1 MAVAAPERPP
11 LALGPIAAGNVGNVL
26 EWYDF
31 VVFAFLAPVIGARF
45 FPSSDPLSGLLNAF
59 GVFAV
64 GYFMRPIGGL
74 LFGHLG
80 DRLGRKG
87 ALQLSM
93 ALMAVPTTLMAA
105 LPTHAEVGVFAPV
118 LLVVLRLAQG
128 LSVGG
133 EYAGSMC
140 YLVEAAPPGRRAVY
154 GSLSVLGI
162 AAGLVLA
169 SSVVTLASALLSAET
184 MRRWGWR
191 LPFLGGIVIGAIG
204 YWMRRGL
211 VETPAFVAA
220 MEAGRTQR
228 SPLAILVRDHGR
240 AVATVAGMV
249 TLSAV
254 SFYVVFAWMPTYLSH
269 IVKPPVPHAA
279 LLNIASIVLLVAVL
293 PIAGRAADALGARR
307 VLVAADLA
315 YAIAVVPLFHA
326 IDAGVLAALFALA
339 IVHGF
344 ANGPTPVALTDLL
357 PTEVRYS
364 GVALGSNLGF
374 AIFGGTAPLVAT
386 WLIRTTGSLAAPAWY
401 LAAVAFAT
409 ALVTWSVARSDR
421 GAL

>member
-1 MAVAAPERPP
+1 MPRDTPRRP

-45 FPSSDPLSGLLNAF
+45 FPSGDPLSGLLNAF

-64 GYFMRPIGGL
+64 GYFMRPIGGVL
-74 LFGHLG
+74 IGRLG
-80 DRLGRKG
+80 DRLGRRH

-93 ALMAVPTTLMAA
+93 ALMAIPTALMAA
-105 LPTHAEVGVFAPV
+105 LPTHAQVGVLAPV
-118 LLVVLRLAQG
+118 LLVALRLVQG

-140 YLVEAAPPGRRAVY
+140 YLVEAAPPGRRALY

-169 SSVVTLASALLSAET
+169 SSVVSLATTLLSAEA
-184 MRRWGWR
+184 MHRWGWR
-191 LPFLGGIVIGAIG
+191 LPFLGGIVIGAVG

-211 VETPAFVAA
+211 VETPAFLDA
-220 MEAGRTQR
+220 MEAGRTRR
-228 SPLAILVRDHGR
+228 SPVAVLVRDHAR
-240 AVATVAGMV
+240 AVAAVGGMV
-249 TLSAV
+249 TLPAV
-254 SFYVVFAWMPTYLSH
+254 SFYMVFAWMPTYLSR
-269 IVKPPVPHAA
+269 IVTPPVPHAA
-279 LLNIASIVLLVAVL
+279 LLNIASIALLVAVL
-293 PIAGRAADALGARR
+293 PLSGRAADALGARR
-307 VLVAADLA
+307 VLLTADLV
-315 YAIAVVPLFHA
+315 YAIAAVPLFLA

-339 IVHGF
+339 VVHGF
-344 ANGPTPVALTDLL
+344 VNGPMPAALTDLL

-364 GVALGSNLGF
+364 GLALGSNLGF

-386 WLIRTTGSLAAPAWY
+386 WLIKATGSLSAPAWY
-401 LAAVAFAT
+401 LAAMALAT
-409 ALVTWSVARSDR
+409 AIVTGWATR
-421 GAL
+421 GRPRAL